1 MIFQSHVSFPR
12 HEIKEGFVPKEQ
24 EVMFRLLKILFYL
37 AILSGLGLVGYALFF
52 DLPAPTTEVTLPIE
66 PNLD

>member
-1 MIFQSHVSFPR
+1 
-12 HEIKEGFVPKEQ
+12 
-24 EVMFRLLKILFYL
+24 MFRLLKILFYL

>member
-1 MIFQSHVSFPR
+1 
-12 HEIKEGFVPKEQ
+12 
-24 EVMFRLLKILFYL
+24 MFRMLKILFYL
-37 AILSGLGLVGYALFF
+37 AILCGVGLVGYALFF